1 MKNYICILIL
11 IFSFNQQLLA
21 QNCTHQGKL
30 FSNYENFKNN
40 KAIDSVCLDNSVN
53 LLSIK
58 TNHIIIQENNQTR
71 KYKTDGKIWGVRRD
85 KELFRYLDVKT
96 TLGFMGYARVVY
108 NSDKLVLYSY
118 SDWEG
123 YGLYQTTTYFYS
135 QGIQAEPK
143 ALKMKNIENDF
154 YNIPFLEA
162 VKKLDDLFAQEE
174 NGTYLITSL
183 FQKYFTDKN

>member
-1 MKNYICILIL
+1 MNKTILKL
-11 IFSFNQQLLA
+11 LFIFCFQGMMGQN
-21 QNCTHQGKL
+21 NCTHQGKL

-40 KAIDSVCLDNSVN
+40 KAIDSVCLDNSQDK
-53 LLSIK
+53 LRIK
-58 TNHIIIQENNQTR
+58 TYSIQIQENNQTR